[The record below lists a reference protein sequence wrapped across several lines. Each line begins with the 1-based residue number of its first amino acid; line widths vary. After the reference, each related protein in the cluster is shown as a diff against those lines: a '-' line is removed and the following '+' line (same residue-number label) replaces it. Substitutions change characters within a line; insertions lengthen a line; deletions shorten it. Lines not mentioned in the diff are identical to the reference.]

1 MAEEEKKI
9 PIVTE
14 TVKYDGDRG
23 IFFKVKVPRT
33 EDGHTTRAVKKNDT
47 SKKIVASVEEVTKK
61 AKKEKKT
68 VKTPVSKGKSSVSK
82 VKTPVSKVNP
92 KSKGIAAFFS
102 NAKPK
107 KASATKQEKA
117 DDEEPDSEEDFPPN
131 QKKIGRRSARKK
143 KPIIEDIVF
152 LDDDDDEEMDSDG
165 TEEEKKDM
173 SEVIK
178 KRKRGSSLAPKKTL
192 APKKRSAAKFENS
205 KSIKVDR
212 DVSDGEFSLGDED
225 SEDESSIDQDEFD
238 SESDEEE
245 IKGFVVVDSS
255 EDDEFVAKPKTKAK
269 KAVRTKKEATSAKKE
284 KPTSAKP
291 AEDTGKK
298 RMADSFAPIN
308 TPIYN
313 KLSMEEI
320 AKTKEF
326 LDPCGMEATD
336 DIIDQLIGD
345 QVDKIGNLLLR
356 SIGGVDSDGDPNI
369 ESVGGFGSKNN
380 VLKLATACSGTDA
393 PSLALTLIQEQM
405 EIRGL
410 KKEDDRRL
418 EFSHGFSCEVDP
430 FKQAYL
436 ARNFDSILYPDIVRL
451 IDKPGPTDVYGQT
464 KVLPAFNMFVAG
476 TSCKNFS
483 MLRSKFR
490 IDIED
495 RGCSGETFMGATEVL
510 FDQKPEIAIFENVTG
525 APW

>member
-1 MAEEEKKI
+1 MAEGEESI
-9 PIVTE
+9 PIVSE
-14 TVKYDGDRG
+14 AVKYDAERG
-23 IFFKVKVPRT
+23 IFIKVKLPRT
-33 EDGHTTRAVKKNDT
+33 TEDTTGVVVKKIDK
-47 SKKIVASVEEVTKK
+47 SKKIVASAKEVKK
-61 AKKEKKT
+61 EAKKEKKT
-68 VKTPVSKGKSSVSK
+68 VKTPVSKS
-82 VKTPVSKVNP
+82 NP
-92 KSKGIAAFFS
+92 KGKGIAAFFS
-102 NAKPK
+102 NVKPK
-107 KASATKQEKA
+107 KASATKQEKV
-117 DDEEPDSEEDFPPN
+117 DDEEPDSEEDFTPN
-131 QKKIGRRSARKK
+131 KKSGRRSTRKK
-143 KPIIEDIVF
+143 KPIIEDVVF
-152 LDDDDDEEMDSDG
+152 LDDDEEMDSDG
-165 TEEEKKDM
+165 TEEEKKDT
-173 SEVIK
+173 SEGNK
-178 KRKRGSSLAPKKTL
+178 KRKRGSSLAPKK
-192 APKKRSAAKFENS
+192 RSAAKS
-205 KSIKVDR
+205 DDRKLKKVDR
-212 DVSDGEFSLGDED
+212 DISDGEFSLGDED
-225 SEDESSIDQDEFD
+225 SDDESIDQDEFD
-238 SESDEEE
+238 SDEEE
-245 IKGFVVVDSS
+245 VAGFVVSEDVDSS
-255 EDDEFVAKPKTKAK
+255 EDEEFVAKPKTKAK
-269 KAVRTKKEATSAKKE
+269 KTVRTKKEPTSAKKE
-284 KPTSAKP
+284 KPKP
-291 AEDTGKK
+291 AVDTGKK

-356 SIGGVDSDGDPNI
+356 SLGSVDSDGDPNM

-380 VLKLATACSGTDA
+380 LLKLATACSGTDA

-418 EFSHGFSCEVDP
+418 EFSHEFSCEVDP

-451 IDKPGPTDVYGQT
+451 IDKPGPTDVYGQI